1 MGDPWARARSQTSKQ
16 NSQCISVVVGVSV
29 IFWDFSSAGFPLQL
43 DSRCRGMLCV
53 SKSFPQDGQALL
65 TVCDDGFGLRTGRI
79 YCCWCFGKF
88 RARRPFGRSSCHS
101 CWGLVT
107 SLDFRMKVVCPLF
120 SFCRTAD

>member
-65 TVCDDGFGLRTGRI
+65 TVCDDG
-79 YCCWCFGKF
+79 
-88 RARRPFGRSSCHS
+88 
-101 CWGLVT
+101 
-107 SLDFRMKVVCPLF
+107 LDFVLEGFTVVGVSVSSGLEGPSAGLAAIAAGVWLQVWI
-120 SFCRTAD
+120 SG